1 MSIGEEEGDVMSMKS
16 KASISIMI
24 DSFVTAMIAD
34 KSSQQVESLI
44 HQLEDEIEHLPHSF
58 GNEEGRIQSKID
70 KLRVSLS
77 FWKHHATISA

>member
-1 MSIGEEEGDVMSMKS
+1 
-16 KASISIMI
+16 MI
-24 DSFVTAMIAD
+24 DSSVTAMIAD

-44 HQLEDEIEHLPHSF
+44 HQLEDEIEHLPQSDV
-58 GNEEGRIQSKID
+58 NEEGHIQSKID